1 MDADDTY
8 GELLEGLGEEDAHDD
23 LMADAAEDLELMA
36 AEPPDSSTLLDSAGD
51 MEARGPAQTSVK
63 TAMKVDVL
71 FSDYCLG
78 T

>member
-36 AEPPDSSTLLDSAGD
+36 SEPPDSSTLPESTGEV
-51 MEARGPAQTSVK
+51 EAREPVQTSAK
-63 TAMKVDVL
+63 TVMKVHPDHCMDV
-71 FSDYCLG
+71 S
-78 T
+78 